1 MTALL
6 RKAPALGQLLAAS
19 AVSFGGLAGAMKPA
33 EAGMARYHW
42 KNRPLI
48 VFAPS
53 GTDGRLGSQQ
63 DILARH
69 RNGLRERDMV
79 VIMVAGD
86 HVSSQLGPEP
96 GARAGALRALYGVK
110 ASEFRAMLIG
120 KDGGV
125 KISSR
130 GPLSADRLFR
140 TIDGMP
146 MRRGELSRRSGR

>member
-1 MTALL
+1 MTALPH
-6 RKAPALGQLLAAS
+6 KAPAIGHLLAAS
-19 AVSFGGLAGAMKPA
+19 AVSFGDLVGAMTSA

-63 DILARH
+63 GIVTRH
-69 RNGLRERDMV
+69 RSGLRERDMV

-130 GPLSADRLFR
+130 GPLSADRLFQK
-140 TIDGMP
+140 IDDMP